1 MKFMHKVCIKLPKAN
16 YKYTMFNSITVCI
29 FFLILGAAI
38 STLKAQRAFQPPS
51 ESAFEMAFA
60 ASSPHFSLSPSPPPR
75 ERSLTFEQRRNQKAL
90 GCLGLVAGALMKIQ
104 SRSIYTDYLGETD
117 ASQMQSLY
125 NQANALHKASLV
137 SMALGSVVFVI
148 PLGRP

>member
-104 SRSIYTDYLGETD
+104 SRSIYNDYLGETD
-117 ASQMQSLY
+117 EAQMQSLY

-148 PLGRP
+148 PLRRP